1 MEREANKYDSVSR
14 PRHYCIEGLEQ
25 ESIDVIKAVVEHNCV
40 TLWAAVLLKDTLK
53 YLFRF
58 GRKNGLEDLLK
69 AKQYLEWLIEEYGN
83 DEGRA

>member
-1 MEREANKYDSVSR
+1 MEREVNYDSVSR
-14 PRHYCIEGLEQ
+14 PGHYCIEGLEQ

-40 TLWAAVLLKDTLK
+40 TPWAAVLLKDTLK

-69 AKQYLEWLIEEYGN
+69 ARQYLEWLIEEWSN
-83 DEGRA
+83 AE

>member
-1 MEREANKYDSVSR
+1 MGREVKYDPVSK
-14 PRHYCIEGLEQ
+14 PRHYCIEGLKQ

-40 TLWAAVLLKDTLK
+40 APWAGVLLKDTLK

-69 AKQYLEWLIEEYGN
+69 ARQYLDWLIEELSKA
-83 DEGRA
+83 EKS

>member
-1 MEREANKYDSVSR
+1 MGREVKYDPVSK
-14 PRHYCIEGLEQ
+14 PRHYSIEGLEQ

-40 TLWAAVLLKDTLK
+40 APWAAVLLKDTLK

-58 GRKNGLEDLLK
+58 GQKNGLEDLLK
-69 AKQYLEWLIEEYGN
+69 AKQYLGWLIEEYGD